1 MNKDGLVGK
10 YMSDKPAFPW
20 HWVVLAMLVS
30 ASLALLNLSVALD
43 ARVDELITS
52 GEQTDV
58 SVAWSIA
65 IQEVISKV
73 VTALLPTLFVGGIV
87 VAYVRW
93 LARRINLI

>member
-1 MNKDGLVGK
+1 
-10 YMSDKPAFPW
+10 
-20 HWVVLAMLVS
+20 MLVP

-73 VTALLPTLFVGGIV
+73 VTALLPTLVAVGIV
-87 VAYVRW
+87 VTFVRW
-93 LARRINLI
+93 QARRINLI